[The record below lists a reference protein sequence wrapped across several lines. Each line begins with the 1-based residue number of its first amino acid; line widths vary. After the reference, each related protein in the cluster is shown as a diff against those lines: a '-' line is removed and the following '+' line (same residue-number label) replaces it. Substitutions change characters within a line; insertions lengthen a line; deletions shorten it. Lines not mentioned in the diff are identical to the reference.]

1 MSPYSLFHELL
12 FLSMLP
18 PETRI
23 RNRHG
28 KTDPFSTDTNTIAN
42 NALHIKNLAMHTK
55 IKRKSVERLKKS
67 TPSPP
72 TPNRIIRLFL
82 HWLQVFPASSQDGIH
97 KELCLKIPLRSSS
110 KGFRRGD
117 KHEDCYASK
126 LFVLQRW
133 FSVDIQKKRWREN

>member
-55 IKRKSVERLKKS
+55 IKRKSVERLKKA
-67 TPSPP
+67 PLPHPP
-72 TPNRIIRLFL
+72 QIGLSGFFYTDYRCF
-82 HWLQVFPASSQDGIH
+82 Q
-97 KELCLKIPLRSSS
+97 PLP
-110 KGFRRGD
+110 KMEFT
-117 KHEDCYASK
+117 KN
-126 LFVLQRW
+126 
-133 FSVDIQKKRWREN
+133 SV